1 MRQPNGHRCSPI
13 HRQSG
18 YGVDKARSSEPSQME
33 KRMKKG
39 DALLT
44 RRSFINGSIGAA
56 SSVLL
61 LKSVLAPSVPE
72 AAAAEAL
79 TAPTYESTYLTADEW
94 AFIHSA
100 VNRLMPSNSDRR

>member
-1 MRQPNGHRCSPI
+1 
-13 HRQSG
+13 
-18 YGVDKARSSEPSQME
+18 ME

-79 TAPTYESTYLTADEW
+79 TAPTYESTYLTADE
-94 AFIHSA
+94 
-100 VNRLMPSNSDRR
+100 